1 MTAAR
6 GLREPPCFNDRLINS
21 FSRESRWTNWPAKMS
36 PPGSL
41 PSGISPN
48 RDRSQSYKAAQPP
61 VFAAATAIDAIHTPV
76 LYLRQ
81 IGNLVF
87 TPPFSM
93 DRSAR

>member
-1 MTAAR
+1 MDQLACQDVASV
-6 GLREPPCFNDRLINS
+6 I
-21 FSRESRWTNWPAKMS
+21 PA
-36 PPGSL
+36 
-41 PSGISPN
+41 I
-48 RDRSQSYKAAQPP
+48 RDLAQSQSYKAAQPP